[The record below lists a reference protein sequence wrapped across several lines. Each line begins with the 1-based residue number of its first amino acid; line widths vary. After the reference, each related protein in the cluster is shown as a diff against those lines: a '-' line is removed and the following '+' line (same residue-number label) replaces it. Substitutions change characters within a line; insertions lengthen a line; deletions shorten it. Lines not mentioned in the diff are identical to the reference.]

1 MTAPS
6 AATGTP
12 DRGAQPLLAV
22 RDLAKHYGGEARFL
36 RAPQA
41 LVRAVDGV
49 DLDIYPGETLGLVG
63 ESGSGKSTVGRLV
76 LRLEAATRG
85 QVVFEGRNLSALTRS
100 ELRPVRQRMQI
111 VFQDPYSALNPR
123 MRVGDFVA
131 EPFIVH
137 GLLPRADERQS
148 RVEKLFQQV
157 GLDPASMR
165 RFPHEFSGGQRQRIN
180 IARALALQPRFI
192 VADEPITALDVTIQ
206 AQIVNLLQDL
216 QEQLGLTYL
225 FIAHDLSMVRYLC
238 QHVAVMLR
246 GRIVETGPAESV
258 FGAPRHP
265 YTQALLS
272 ALPIPDPVRERLRQ
286 RIVFDPRDFQPAP
299 DAALREVAPRHFVL
313 D

>member
-1 MTAPS
+1 VTA
-6 AATGTP
+6 
-12 DRGAQPLLAV
+12 GAGAPLLEISG
-22 RDLAKHYGGEARFL
+22 LAKHFPIATGVMQRTSGWIK
-36 RAPQA
+36 
-41 LVRAVDGV
+41 AVDGV
-49 DLDIYPGETLGLVG
+49 DLVVGRGETFGLVG
-63 ESGSGKSTVGRLV
+63 ESGCGKSTLGRLIV
-76 LRLEAATRG
+76 RLLEPTAGSIRFQGQEMAHLDDAALFT
-85 QVVFEGRNLSALTRS
+85 F
-100 ELRPVRQRMQI
+100 RQSVQI

-192 VADEPITALDVTIQ
+192 VADEPITALDVSIQ